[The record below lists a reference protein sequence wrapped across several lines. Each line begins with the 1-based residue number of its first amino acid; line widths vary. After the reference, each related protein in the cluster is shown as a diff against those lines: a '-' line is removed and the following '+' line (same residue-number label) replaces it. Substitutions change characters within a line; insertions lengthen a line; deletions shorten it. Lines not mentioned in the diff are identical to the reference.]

1 MSEVDS
7 PNLFGRRFLCVL
19 WTGKL
24 FRPSS
29 LFSLSYNGRL
39 LKGSA
44 ECAFNVAVLHTH
56 WRPVLSIGA
65 NRSDSHAILGGRVG
79 RRQNA
84 QSFNGLANEWRNS
97 NKKREATYDGHWVL
111 YGFPSADRP
120 RQVLSWPGS
129 FFTES
134 MRSTFILHAVN
145 KKKNVW
151 KSSYSVD
158 ESESVEFKN
167 SNNRVGLNVPDL
179 ATGKGSRKEE
189 RSANEYRRMMTWSR
203 RRVGGRHTPFRH
215 LRLDFD
221 SLIVLFVFFFYFF
234 LRPWY
239 QIVLM
244 YWSPVYYPTDRPT
257 TRWVLQHW
265 VHRVT
270 SSCVVT
276 AVQVTNCDDCTM
288 PDYGSSVAYSRVDR
302 TRTNAEVDQILCI
315 AVGLPPSLSTRTNN
329 QNNTI
334 GAIRIGSDFHKT
346 IQSCLCSWRAC
357 VYSPLTLPTG
367 NRIVFPPQM
376 RFLALLSD
384 SLPVRLL
391 NHGTQYHFVV
401 KVISI
406 L

>member
-1 MSEVDS
+1 MAWRMSEEIVIRKEKQLTTAIGSSMGFPPLTDHDRCWAGRAVFS
-7 PNLFGRRFLCVL
+7 RNPCDRPLFY
-19 WTGKL
+19 TQ
-24 FRPSS
+24 
-29 LFSLSYNGRL
+29 
-39 LKGSA
+39 
-44 ECAFNVAVLHTH
+44 
-56 WRPVLSIGA
+56 SI
-65 NRSDSHAILGGRVG
+65 
-79 RRQNA
+79 
-84 QSFNGLANEWRNS
+84 
-97 NKKREATYDGHWVL
+97 KKRT
-111 YGFPSADRP
+111 F
-120 RQVLSWPGS
+120 
-129 FFTES
+129 ES
-134 MRSTFILHAVN
+134 RVTRLMSLNRI
-145 KKKNVW
+145 
-151 KSSYSVD
+151 
-158 ESESVEFKN
+158 EFKN
-167 SNNRVGLNVPDL
+167 SNNKVGLNVPDL

-203 RRVGGRHTPFRH
+203 CRVDGRHTPFRH

-376 RFLALLSD
+376 RFLALFPTRFQS
-384 SLPVRLL
+384 
-391 NHGTQYHFVV
+391 GF
-401 KVISI
+401 
-406 L
+406 